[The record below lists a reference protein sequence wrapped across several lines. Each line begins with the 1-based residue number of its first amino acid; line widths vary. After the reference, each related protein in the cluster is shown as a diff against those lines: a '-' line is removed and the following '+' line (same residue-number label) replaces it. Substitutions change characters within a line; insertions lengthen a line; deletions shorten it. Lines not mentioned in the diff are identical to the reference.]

1 MNIDESSFKVV
12 HHDDP
17 KFARYNICKCEQCE
31 AKRWLDEI
39 AMSPQERWQEAYD
52 AFFMGS
58 PEHAVVERVEDGVI
72 KKIKVTNPGSGYKHT
87 KIKVL

>member
-1 MNIDESSFKVV
+1 VNIDESSFKVV

-17 KFARYNICKCEQCE
+17 KFARYNICKCERCE

-39 AMSPQERWQEAYD
+39 ALSPQARWQAAYD

-58 PEHAVVERVEDGVI
+58 PALNEDGAI
-72 KKIKVTNPGSGYKHT
+72 QSITVTSPGSGYKHT